1 MAFLRTRVWG
11 QRTGAMSESGAHRE
25 AYSREPLA
33 WVPYQSEQIA
43 LYCGNG
49 DMRTRIKRLLAS
61 ADLETARS
69 RETFTAL
76 VRAGC
81 SLSVVGLEKCS
92 GADAVWLHDAVGRSL
107 GGQSCVVVAP
117 LSLSNLQCL
126 RELGRDIFRV
136 VWDEEVDDRLV
147 TVLDEVSGDTEWRA
161 DPLRSLGR
169 RLLSNQGLRPS
180 VRKVVSEICHLTKDD
195 ASPPPPRRQVT
206 ELARMVYLA
215 PATLCRYWKAD
226 VPMRCGPKQLLR
238 WAALLWAVDRRSEV
252 KWDAVARQMGVRR
265 RTLERHCSDLAEC
278 TLAEAAR
285 EPGMVWDR
293 FRAWVARVSELG

>member
-1 MAFLRTRVWG
+1 M
-11 QRTGAMSESGAHRE
+11 
-25 AYSREPLA
+25 
-33 WVPYQSEQIA
+33 PYQSEHEQIT

-49 DMRTRIKRLLAS
+49 DMRRRIKRLLAS
-61 ADLETARS
+61 ADLETTGS

-76 VRAGC
+76 VKAGR
-81 SLSVVGLEKCS
+81 SLSVVGLPTCS
-92 GADAVWLHDAVGRSL
+92 GADAAWLQDAVGHSL

-126 RELGRDIFRV
+126 RELARDVFRV
-136 VWDEEVDDRLV
+136 AWDEEVDDRLV

-180 VRKVVSEICHLTKDD
+180 VRKVVSEICCLTRDD
-195 ASPPPPRRQVT
+195 ASPPPPKRQVA
-206 ELARMVYLA
+206 ELARMVHLA

-226 VPMRCGPKQLLR
+226 VPMRCGPKQLLI
-238 WAALLWAVDRRSEV
+238 WAALLWALDRRSEV
-252 KWDAVARQMGVRR
+252 KWDAVAQQMGVRR
-265 RTLERHCSDLAEC
+265 RTIERHCSDLAEC

-285 EPGMVWDR
+285 DPGMVWDR
-293 FRAWVARVSELG
+293 FQAWVARVSEVG